1 MSATT
6 KTKSKQNPKTQKFV
20 RLNLDANLD
29 KMLLEYEQKYSL
41 LSRSDIIRMLLS
53 ELYWS
58 KKQTKRKE
66 MISFIQSLP
75 TPKNTFSEGE
85 VLNIID
91 KWSQEN

>member
-1 MSATT
+1 MSANAT
-6 KTKSKQNPKTQKFV
+6 KTPRKTKPQSFV
-20 RLNLDANLD
+20 RLNLDPNLD

-58 KKQTKRKE
+58 KKQAKKKQ
-66 MISFIQSLP
+66 MANFIESLP
-75 TPKNTFSEGE
+75 KPKNTFNEQE
-85 VLNIID
+85 VFDIID